1 VSDAEPEADPVGEP
15 ADAPVA
21 ASDGGLQAAPE
32 AEVRPLDEQDL
43 ALLAAVAVT
52 PDDLTDIQR
61 KVLDRLSPKSK
72 DRLLWMVD
80 NWPGRVIFRTVSG
93 LRRLQI
99 FDRSMTIAAQLFTSV
114 FPIIIMG
121 ASLLG
126 HDSASQAIGG
136 SGLPP
141 EAESVLNDVVNA
153 GGSSTFG
160 IVGVLVVLISATS
173 LSRAMTRAYDTVWR
187 HGRTKLP
194 PKGAWRWLAAV
205 MVLALSVVVSKQ
217 MGKVL
222 DKVPP
227 PDAWRLLLIF
237 AVPTFV
243 ACYIPWM
250 LMAGRVAVR
259 LIAPGAVMFGGL
271 MLLAHPFAAHYLS
284 TSIAVSAARF
294 GPIGVA
300 FTYLTYL
307 YCISWALLATA
318 VLGRVIAID
327 PGIVGR
333 LIRGRLTVDDAYVED
348 DATANA

>member
-1 VSDAEPEADPVGEP
+1 
-15 ADAPVA
+15 
-21 ASDGGLQAAPE
+21 
-32 AEVRPLDEQDL
+32 
-43 ALLAAVAVT
+43 
-52 PDDLTDIQR
+52 
-61 KVLDRLSPKSK
+61 
-72 DRLLWMVD
+72 
-80 NWPGRVIFRTVSG
+80 
-93 LRRLQI
+93 
-99 FDRSMTIAAQLFTSV
+99 MTIAAQLFTSV

-126 HDSASQAIGG
+126 RDSASQAIGG
-136 SGLPP
+136 AGLPP
-141 EAESVLNDVVNA
+141 EAEDVLNDVVTA

-160 IVGVLVVLISATS
+160 IVGVLVVLVSATS

-217 MGKVL
+217 AGKVL
-222 DKVPP
+222 DNVPP

-237 AVPTFV
+237 AIPSFV

-250 LMAGRVAVR
+250 LMAARVPVR
-259 LIAPGAVMFGGL
+259 LLVPGALMFGAL
-271 MLLAHPFAAHYLS
+271 MLLTHPFAQHYLS
-284 TSIAVSAARF
+284 QSIAVSAARF

-307 YCISWALLATA
+307 YCVSWALLGTA

-327 PGIVGR
+327 PGVVGR
-333 LIRGRLTVDDAYVED
+333 LIRGHLTIDEDYVEED
-348 DATANA
+348 QTANA

>member
-1 VSDAEPEADPVGEP
+1 VSDVQPEPEV
-15 ADAPVA
+15 
-21 ASDGGLQAAPE
+21 
-32 AEVRPLDEQDL
+32 EVRPLDEQDL
-43 ALLAAVAVT
+43 ALLAAVGGT

-72 DRLLWMVD
+72 SRLIWMVD
-80 NWPGRVIFRTVSG
+80 NWPGRVMFRTVSG

-99 FDRSMTIAAQLFTSV
+99 FDRAMTIAAQLFTSV

-126 HDSASQAIGG
+126 RDSASQAIAG

-141 EAESVLNDVVNA
+141 DAEQVLNDTMSG
-153 GGSSTFG
+153 GGSSAFG
-160 IVGVLVVLISATS
+160 IVGVLVVLVSATS

-205 MVLALSVVVSKQ
+205 MVLALSVVVAKQ
-217 MGKVL
+217 LGKVL

-227 PDAWRLLLIF
+227 PDAWRLLLVF
-237 AVPTFV
+237 AVPAFV

-250 LMAGRVAVR
+250 LMAGREPVR
-259 LIAPGAVMFGGL
+259 LLVPGAVMFGGL
-271 MLLAHPFAAHYLS
+271 MLLAHPFADHYLS

-307 YCISWALLATA
+307 YCVAWALLATA
-318 VLGRVIAID
+318 VLGRVVAID

-333 LIRGRLTVDDAYVED
+333 LIRGHLTVDDRYVDED
-348 DATANA
+348 ETANA

>member
-1 VSDAEPEADPVGEP
+1 VSDVQPGLEPGAEPEGR
-15 ADAPVA
+15 
-21 ASDGGLQAAPE
+21 PE
-32 AEVRPLDEQDL
+32 AQPAPRALDEKDL
-43 ALLAAVAVT
+43 ALLAAVGGV
-52 PDDLTDIQR
+52 PDDLTDLQR
-61 KVLDRLSPKSK
+61 KVLDRLSPRSK
-72 DRLLWMVD
+72 VRLLWMVD
-80 NWPGRVIFRTVSG
+80 NWPGRVVFRTVSG

-99 FDRSMTIAAQLFTSV
+99 FDRAMTIAAQLFTSV

-121 ASLLG
+121 ASLFG
-126 HDSASQAIGG
+126 GQNASSAIGG
-136 SGLPP
+136 AGLPP
-141 EAESVLNDVVNA
+141 DAEQVLNDTVSA

-160 IVGVLVVLISATS
+160 IVGVLVVLVSATS
-173 LSRAMTRAYDTVWR
+173 LSRAMTRAYDPVWR

-205 MVLALSVVVSKQ
+205 MVLALSIVVAKSV
-217 MGKVL
+217 GKVL

-237 AVPTFV
+237 AIPAFV

-259 LIAPGAVMFGGL
+259 LLAPGALMFGAL
-271 MLLAHPFAAHYLS
+271 MVLAHPFADHYLS

-307 YCISWALLATA
+307 YCVSWALLATA
-318 VLGRVIAID
+318 VLGRVLAID

-333 LIRGRLTVDDAYVED
+333 LIRGRLKVDDDYVDED
-348 DATANA
+348 PTANA